1 MHRGSPTAITEHMH
15 LELYRRFVDLRA
27 AADAVGQLMPY
38 NWTAMPDRLNAAWMV
53 YSAMLDDF
61 ARELANSIN
70 AFTLNV
76 RRLSAWETLMTSLGE
91 EEKAEALHE
100 FIEPIATLC
109 LLTPYAIRSRLLF
122 ATAHLCHQVN
132 LVRET
137 DWPEASLPV
146 DDKIWMDSADRQG
159 ARWRKYNRLKTRIE
173 AIGGKRLGQAT
184 ANFRNA
190 FAHRF
195 SPRVG
200 TGITNFATRHFDP
213 AAGKACYS
221 FGGTEPLDLKELT
234 ALLVAELDR
243 CYAAF
248 AAFQALVGDQAAY
261 VTEKNSEML
270 ATIDRDPAAGPGVE
284 TGSA

>member
-1 MHRGSPTAITEHMH
+1 MH
-15 LELYRRFVDLRA
+15 LELYGRFVEVRA

-38 NWTAMPDRLNAAWMV
+38 KWTAMPKQLDAAWMA

-61 ARELANSIN
+61 ARELANAIN

-91 EEKAEALHE
+91 QEKAEALHE
-100 FIEPIATLC
+100 FIEPVATLC
-109 LLTPYAIRSRLLF
+109 LLLPYVIRSRLLF

-137 DWPEASLPV
+137 DWPEASLSM
-146 DDKIWMDSADRQG
+146 DDKIWMDSADQQG

-173 AIGGKRLGQAT
+173 AIGGKQLGQAT
-184 ANFRNA
+184 ADFRNA
-190 FAHRF
+190 FTHRF

-213 AAGKACYS
+213 TTGKACYS
-221 FGGTEPLDLKELT
+221 FGGTEPLDLKKLT
-234 ALLVAELDR
+234 ALLVVELDR
-243 CYAAF
+243 CYVAF
-248 AAFQALVGDQAAY
+248 FAFQALVSDQAAY
-261 VTEKNSEML
+261 VTEKSSEML
-270 ATIDRDPAAGPGVE
+270 ATIDRDPAAAQGLGN
-284 TGSA
+284 GSA

>member
-1 MHRGSPTAITEHMH
+1 MH

-27 AADAVGQLMPY
+27 PADAVGKLTPY
-38 NWTAMPDRLNAAWMV
+38 NWTAMPERLYAAWMA

-61 ARELANSIN
+61 ARELANSVN

-76 RRLSAWETLMTSLGE
+76 RRLSAWETLMASLGG

-109 LLTPYAIRSRLLF
+109 LLTPYVIRSRLLF
-122 ATAHLCHQVN
+122 ATAQLCHQVN
-132 LVRET
+132 LLRET

-146 DDKIWMDSADRQG
+146 DDEIWMDSADRQG
-159 ARWRKYNRLKTRIE
+159 AQWRKYNRLKTRIE
-173 AIGGKRLGQAT
+173 AIGGNRLRQAT
-184 ANFRNA
+184 ADFRNA
-190 FAHRF
+190 YTHRF

-200 TGITNFATRHFDP
+200 VGITNFATRHFDP
-213 AAGKACYS
+213 ATGKACYS

-248 AAFQALVGDQAAY
+248 AAFQALVGEQVAY
-261 VTEKNSEML
+261 VTEKNAEML
-270 ATIDRDPAAGPGVE
+270 ATIDRGPAAGPAAE

>member
-1 MHRGSPTAITEHMH
+1 MHNEI
-15 LELYRRFVDLRA
+15 YRRFGEVRA

-38 NWTAMPDRLNAAWMV
+38 NWIAMPERLYAAWMP
-53 YSAMLDDF
+53 YSMMLDDF

-76 RRLSAWETLMTSLGE
+76 QRLSAWATLMTSLGE
-91 EEKAEALHE
+91 EERAEALHE
-100 FIEPIATLC
+100 FIDPIATLS
-109 LLTPYAIRSRLLF
+109 LLMPYAIRSRLLF

-137 DWPEASLPV
+137 DWAEASLPV

-159 ARWRKYNRLKTRIE
+159 ARWRNYNRLKTRIE
-173 AIGGKRLGQAT
+173 AIGGKRLAQAT
-184 ANFRNA
+184 TNFRNT
-190 FAHRF
+190 FTHRF

-200 TGITNFATRHFDP
+200 TGITNFATRCFDP
-213 AAGKACYS
+213 ATGKACYS

-234 ALLVAELDR
+234 ALLVVELDR

-248 AAFQALVGDQAAY
+248 AAFQVLVCDQVAY

-270 ATIDRDPAAGPGVE
+270 ATIDRDPAAGPAVE